1 MWFDESIFYQIY
13 PLGYCGAEKENDGG
27 AVRHRFGKIEQNIP
41 AIKAAGFNA
50 VLFNPLFESERHGYD
65 TVDFFSVDRR
75 LGDNADFK
83 NLVSKFHEAGIRVVL
98 DGVFNHVGR
107 RFFAFEEVRRER
119 ENTDKKYWFN
129 INFGGN
135 THYNDG
141 FWYEG
146 WEGHME
152 LVKLNLQNDAVLDYI
167 ARAVRFWIDEFGI
180 DGLRLDV
187 AYLLPEWFF
196 EWLRRIVR
204 ERRQDF
210 FLMGE
215 VIHGQNFSKNIVPD
229 RLDSITNYECYKG
242 LTSALN
248 SDNLFEIEHSLER
261 LFGSQPWCLY
271 TGKNLFSFV
280 DNHDVPRAYTALQ
293 DKRKIYA
300 MYAILYSMPGIPCVY
315 YGSEYGAEGA
325 KGHGADGDDALRPCI
340 DEIDKDK
347 SPELTAFIRKLN
359 EIRKREPALAYGT
372 YDKCVLSNKFMCF
385 KREKGADRIY
395 CAFNISDADV
405 TVRVEEA
412 EGTDLLSGEIRNLND
427 IYLPPFSVKYFKK
440 NG

>member
-1 MWFDESIFYQIY
+1 MWFDESVFYQIY
-13 PLGYCGAEKENDGG
+13 PLGYCGAERENDFGE
-27 AVRHRFGKIEQNIP
+27 VRHRLARIEEQIP
-41 AIKAAGFNA
+41 YIRDCGFNA

-65 TVDFFSVDRR
+65 TVDFFRIDRR
-75 LGDNADFK
+75 LGDNEDFK
-83 NLVSKFHEAGIRVVL
+83 RLVAKFHEAGIRVVL

-107 RFFAFEEVRRER
+107 RFFAFEEVREKR
-119 ENTDKKYWFN
+119 ENSDKKDWFH

-135 THYNDG
+135 TAYNDG

-152 LVKLNLQNDAVLDYI
+152 LVKLNLQNEAVLGYI
-167 ARAVRFWIDEFGI
+167 GRAVEYWMDEFGI

-187 AYLLPEWFF
+187 SYLLPEWFF

-204 ERRQDF
+204 GRRDDF

-215 VIHGQNFSKNIVPD
+215 VIHNQNFQKNLTRD

-248 SDNLFEIEHSLER
+248 SDNLFEIGHSLER

-280 DNHDVPRAYTALQ
+280 DNHDVPRACTALK
-293 DKRKIYA
+293 DRRKLPA
-300 MYAILYSMPGIPCVY
+300 MYGILYGMPGIPCVY
-315 YGSEYGAEGA
+315 YGSECGAEGD
-325 KGHGADGDDALRPCI
+325 KSDNDYDLRPAI
-340 DEIDKDK
+340 SAIDKDK
-347 SPELTAFIRKLN
+347 CPQLTALIRKLN
-359 EIRKREPALAYGT
+359 AIRCRERALQYGS
-372 YDKCVLSNKFMCF
+372 YEKCALSNKYMCF
-385 KREKGADRIY
+385 KREKGGERIY
-395 CAFNISDADV
+395 CAYNISDGDV

-412 EGTDLLSGEIRNLND
+412 EGTDLLTGEIRNLND
-427 IYLPPFSVKYFKK
+427 IYLPPFAVKLFKK
-440 NG
+440 N

>member
-1 MWFDESIFYQIY
+1 MWFDESVFYQIY
-13 PLGYCGAEKENDGG
+13 PLGYCGAEKENGG
-27 AVRHRFGKIEQNIP
+27 GQVCRRFDKIAERIP
-41 AIKAAGFNA
+41 EIAEMGFKA

-75 LGDNADFK
+75 LGSNEDFK
-83 NLVSKFHEAGIRVVL
+83 ELVAAFHKAGMRVVL

-107 RFFAFEEVRRER
+107 RFFAFEEVKAQRQ
-119 ENTDKKYWFN
+119 NSDKKDWFRIDFN
-129 INFGGN
+129 GN
-135 THYNDG
+135 TAYNDG

-152 LVKLNLQNDAVLDYI
+152 LVKLNLQNDGVLGYI

-204 ERRQDF
+204 EKRPDF

-215 VIHGQNFSKNIVPD
+215 VIHGQNFAKNITPE
-229 RLDSITNYECYKG
+229 RLDSMTNYECYKG

-261 LFGSQPWCLY
+261 LFGRQPWCLY

-280 DNHDVPRAYTALQ
+280 DNHDVPRAYTALT

-300 MYAILYSMPGIPCVY
+300 MYAILYAMPGIPCVY
-315 YGSEYGAEGA
+315 YGSEYGAEGD
-325 KGHGADGDDALRPCI
+325 KGRGVGGDDALRPSI
-340 DEIDKDK
+340 GGIDKDK
-347 SPELTAFIRKLN
+347 CPQLTAFIRKLN
-359 EIRKREPALAYGT
+359 GIRAREKALAYGT
-372 YDKCVLSNKFMCF
+372 YDKCVLSNKYMCF
-385 KREKGADRIY
+385 KREKDGERIY
-395 CAFNISDADV
+395 CAFNISDGDV

-412 EGTDLLSGEIRNLND
+412 EGTDLLTGEVRNLND
-427 IYLPPFSVKYFKK
+427 IYLPPFAVKYFKK